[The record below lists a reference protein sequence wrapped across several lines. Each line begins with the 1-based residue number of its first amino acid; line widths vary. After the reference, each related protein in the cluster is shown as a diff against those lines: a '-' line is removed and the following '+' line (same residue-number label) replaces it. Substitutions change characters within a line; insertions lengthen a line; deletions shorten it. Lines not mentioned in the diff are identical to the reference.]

1 MNLPNKL
8 TLLRVFLVPVFVV
21 FALYSQ
27 IPYHYLWALLAF
39 LLASLTDHYDGKI
52 ARERNLITNFGKFL
66 DPLADKVL
74 VISAMVCLMQLGF
87 ASVWCVLIIIA
98 RELMVTS
105 IRLLAVEGNGTII
118 AANKWGKIK
127 TVSQMASVLFIL
139 FFQGLQ
145 EILKIAGGT
154 SALLLAGNILVW
166 IATLFTVI
174 SGIIYLKE
182 NIHLINT
189 TK

>member
-21 FALYSQ
+21 FALYPQ
-27 IPYHYLWALLAF
+27 IPNHYLWALLVF
-39 LLASLTDHYDGKI
+39 LAASLTDHYDGKI

-74 VISAMVCLMQLGF
+74 VISALVCLMQLGF
-87 ASVWCVLIIIA
+87 ANIWCVLIIIT
-98 RELMVTS
+98 RDFTVTS
-105 IRLLAVEGNGTII
+105 VRLLALEGNGTVI
-118 AANKWGKIK
+118 AANKWAKIK
-127 TVSQMASVLFIL
+127 TASQMTAILFIL
-139 FFQGLQ
+139 FYQSIQ
-145 EILKIAGGT
+145 DILKTTSGT
-154 SALLLAGNILVW
+154 PTLLIIGNILIW
-166 IATLFTVI
+166 IATLLTVI